1 MAKTTVPFDF
11 SQTQQD
17 GSRDVM
23 FRELIK
29 ALVRKH
35 WQRQQCMA
43 IESDFIIE
51 PCNPHGDRT

>member
-11 SQTQQD
+11 SECQQD

-35 WQRQQCMA
+35 YQRQQCVA

-51 PCNPHGDRT
+51 PCNPHGDRV